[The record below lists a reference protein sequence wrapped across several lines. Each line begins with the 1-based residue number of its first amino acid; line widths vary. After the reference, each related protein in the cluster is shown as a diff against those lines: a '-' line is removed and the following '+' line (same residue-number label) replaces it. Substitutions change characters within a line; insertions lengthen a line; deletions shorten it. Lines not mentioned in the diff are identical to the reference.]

1 MNHQIRFNFVI
12 FFMIIIVMAITNRNS
27 QKINNLNNQD
37 ININKKNMRC
47 TNKDFKFENSDN
59 YILELK
65 EELSDNKKTIKILM
79 KRSLFLES
87 IINNIDME
95 LKNLTK
101 FIDREY
107 NKKKYLRFSH

>member
-27 QKINNLNNQD
+27 HKINNLNNQD